1 MRLISAF
8 SLISLL
14 AALSNFLSAHTSTVN
29 SWGTWLAKN
38 LRGRPF
44 SASMT
49 SFLSAAAASSTLA
62 FLSSLYKGLA
72 NTLISLLIIANLE
85 MDDEEDIHFPSF
97 SFDYFRNVSRSLLRV
112 IILLIHEIIWPSK
125 DIIIILLLSV
135 NILFLTYFMCAKLDQ
150 NLPQEFIQNLYK
162 SHSCSFSSSLFA
174 QWPLS
179 EITWEK
185 LIQKLNFTAN

>member
-1 MRLISAF
+1 
-8 SLISLL
+8 
-14 AALSNFLSAHTSTVN
+14 
-29 SWGTWLAKN
+29 
-38 LRGRPF
+38 
-44 SASMT
+44 
-49 SFLSAAAASSTLA
+49 
-62 FLSSLYKGLA
+62 
-72 NTLISLLIIANLE
+72 

-112 IILLIHEIIWPSK
+112 IIHLIHEIIWPSK
-125 DIIIILLLSV
+125 DLIIIMLLSV

-185 LIQKLNFTAN
+185 LMQKLNFTAN

>member
-8 SLISLL
+8 SLHSLL
-14 AALSNFLSAHTSTVN
+14 APLSNFLYAHTSTEN

-38 LRGRPF
+38 LRGRTF
-44 SASMT
+44 RTSMT

-62 FLSSLYKGLA
+62 SLRSLYKGLA
-72 NTLISLLIIANLE
+72 NTLISFLIIANLE
-85 MDDEEDIHFPSF
+85 MDDEADIPSF
-97 SFDYFRNVSRSLLRV
+97 SFDYFRNVCRSLLRV
-112 IILLIHEIIWPSK
+112 IIHLIHQLTWPSK
-125 DIIIILLLSV
+125 DLLIIILLSL
-135 NILFLTYFMCAKLDQ
+135 NIFFLTYYMCAKLDQ

-185 LIQKLNFTAN
+185 LIQKLNFTSN